1 MPVTEINSKK
11 ITLLLAIA
19 QGGYWSSFC
28 AAYGF
33 ATVFLRSRGFSA
45 SQIGVIIAVASLL
58 AVLLQPVF
66 AGIADKSK
74 RISIHVITALLL
86 VGALIF
92 FGMLLFT
99 KNIFI
104 ATLAL
109 FIMANALNQT
119 LQPFIN
125 AVSFYY
131 INRGVEANF
140 GMARSMGSLSYAIV
154 SPITGELAERYGS
167 NVIIIAGV
175 LFFAITAGVVL
186 IMPRFKDVLPDSSG
200 DIRQKKVKSKRDGG
214 IFSFFAGYKLFSL
227 ALVGSTLIFIFHCS
241 TNNYMLQMAES
252 LGGNASTMGI
262 ALAIAAAFEIPSMMF
277 SYQIMKKIKY
287 NYILIIAGVF
297 FCIKAV
303 LYIMATNITMLYISQ
318 AFQMVS
324 YAFFLPAS
332 VFYVNYTM
340 NDNDKVKGQALMTG
354 TSTLGGVIG
363 SLLGGTLIEHYGVRS
378 MEWVGLVFAVVGT
391 IVLFISV
398 SGIKNLKKVLKKH
411 LHY

>member
-28 AAYGF
+28 SAYGF

-58 AVLLQPVF
+58 AVLLHPVF

-398 SGIKNLKKVLKKH
+398 SGIKNLKKV
-411 LHY
+411 